1 MREVRLAL
9 FGTVLLASAWVV
21 RPIEY
26 DNSRSRAFLAAS
38 IAERGTF
45 AIDPYASRT
54 IDLSASRE
62 HAYSS
67 KAIGLPFLAAPVW
80 WLLREATPL
89 RGASDLDPT
98 LLYLVRLATTSL
110 PNALLALLL
119 FASARRLGARP
130 GTAAALALATSFGTL
145 ALIHA
150 TLFSGHQ
157 TAAALTFAGAAILV
171 AASRG
176 EGRVG
181 PRALAAGLLL
191 GAGVL
196 CDYGAAFVALP
207 VAAYAGIRLRRSP
220 VPLLAFCAGAAIPLG
235 LLLHYNRTCF
245 GSPFTLSYGSQV
257 TEEFA
262 RGSESG
268 LLGISFPSPAALF
281 GILVTPS
288 RGLLFL
294 SPFLLLAI
302 PGFRALWKD
311 PAWRGEAALG
321 LACVGLPLIAN
332 AGFYGWHGGWCYGP
346 RYLAAAVP
354 FLAVGLA
361 PALARWRILFAGL
374 ALLSFLLYLPP
385 YLGCP
390 DAPEVFRNPLAECV
404 LPLLAEG
411 YFADTVLGWEG
422 GARPYGFAVL
432 ALLLAGLIL
441 LLVGRLRR
449 LPVEAE
455 VVPLEGAPL
464 PRQAGLLVGAALAVA
479 LPLLLLRT
487 RPSPGTPE
495 GWDVHYTMARLR
507 SDVGDRRPELLP
519 VAEEEYALADSAL
532 PPRLR
537 AEVPDFVRLRF
548 ATLLRLARDRR
559 EGGRVK
565 ESEEALARARACLAE
580 WERRTPAG
588 GIARLRL
595 ESARLLV
602 ESGPRD
608 LASEAVAAA
617 EKSAPM
623 DPEILRLR
631 ADLARTAGRA
641 REAREY
647 AARLLERAP
656 AAWET
661 AALFERLVEEARDR
675 GAPGEADDLLA
686 LVRTLRPLP
695 EGMRLLLRRKGS

>member
-1 MREVRLAL
+1 MRVVRLSL
-9 FGTVLLASAWVV
+9 FGIVLLASAWVV

-45 AIDPYASRT
+45 AIDPYAPRT
-54 IDLSASRE
+54 IDLSASGE

-89 RGASDLDPT
+89 REAADLDPT
-98 LLYLVRLATTSL
+98 LLYLARLVTTSL
-110 PNALLALLL
+110 PNAFLALLL

-130 GTAAALALATSFGTL
+130 KDAAALALAASFGTL

-157 TAAALTFAGAAILV
+157 TAAALSFAGATILV
-171 AASRG
+171 AAARES
-176 EGRVG
+176 GRMG
-181 PRALAAGLLL
+181 PRAFFAGLLL
-191 GAGVL
+191 GGGVL
-196 CDYGAAFVALP
+196 CDYGAFFVALP
-207 VAAYAGIRLRRSP
+207 GAAYAAVRFRRSP
-220 VPLLAFCAGAAIPLG
+220 APLLAFCAGVAIPLG
-235 LLLHYNRTCF
+235 LLLHYNRACF
-245 GSPFTLSYGSQV
+245 GSPFALSYGSQV

-281 GILVTPS
+281 GILFSPS

-302 PGFRALWKD
+302 PGFRALWKV
-311 PAWRGEAALG
+311 PAWRLEAALG
-321 LACVGLPLIAN
+321 LACVGLPLLAN
-332 AGFYGWHGGWCYGP
+332 AGFYGWHGGWSYGP
-346 RYLAAAVP
+346 RYVTAAVP

-361 PALARWRILFAGL
+361 PALARWRILFGGL

-411 YFADTVLGWEG
+411 YLSDTVLGWEG
-422 GARPYGFAVL
+422 GTRPYGFAVL
-432 ALLLAGLIL
+432 GVLLAGLAL

-455 VVPLEGAPL
+455 VVPPEGAPL
-464 PRQAGLLVGAALAVA
+464 PRQGGLLLGAALAVA
-479 LPLLLLRT
+479 LPLALLRT
-487 RPSPGTPE
+487 SPSPGTQE
-495 GWDVHYTMARLR
+495 AWDVHYTLGRLR

-519 VAEEEYALADSAL
+519 SAEREYALADATL

-537 AEVPDFVRLRF
+537 AEVADFVRLRF

-559 EGGRVK
+559 EEGSV
-565 ESEEALARARACLAE
+565 EEAEEALGRARACLAE
-580 WERRTPAG
+580 WERRTPAA
-588 GIARLRL
+588 GIPRLRV

-602 ESGPRD
+602 ECGPGD
-608 LASEAVAAA
+608 LAAEAVSAA
-617 EKSAPM
+617 EKAAPG
-623 DPEILRLR
+623 DPEILLIR
-631 ADLARTAGRA
+631 ADLARMAGRA

-656 AAWET
+656 AAWGT
-661 AALFERLVEEARDR
+661 AALFDRLVEDARDR
-675 GAPGEADDLLA
+675 GASGEADDLLA